1 MAKNKKTEET
11 VDNSKIIDGTFEQ
24 VLHDSML
31 PYSEY
36 VILDRALP
44 RVEDGLKPVQRR
56 ILYTMIELG
65 TTPDKPHRKSA
76 RIVGDC
82 LGKYHP
88 HGDSS
93 VYGAMVKLAQPFNT
107 RMLLVDGHGNFGSVD
122 GDSAAAMRYT
132 EARMTPFALEML
144 RDLDKDTVPMT
155 LNFDDSLEEPE
166 LLPSR
171 VPNLLVNGANG
182 IAVGLATNIPTHNLG
197 EAIDGIVAY
206 IENKDITLEEMMKY
220 IPAPDFPTGGIIVD
234 NQGIY
239 DAYST
244 GRGRIV
250 VRAKIHTEKEGERTN
265 IVVTEI
271 PYQVNKALLLARINE
286 LRENNKDLFG
296 NIQDIVDESDRT
308 GMRCVIKL
316 KKDADPDTMIALL
329 LKKTDLQ
336 CNFSANMTAIVNNRP
351 MQLGL
356 LDIIKHYVEFQ
367 REVIYRRS
375 KYDLDVAEKRE
386 HILEGLL
393 KAVNNIREVVDIVLD
408 SKTYQEAKDRLRM
421 RFDLTEK
428 QAIAVLDIPLKRL
441 NKLDINKMLEEQK
454 ELLEKISYLTAITNS
469 KARQYTVVKKELL
482 EIKKKYPTPRLSE
495 IVHESMIADVEVD
508 LNAKIKK
515 DGYVVLHYNGNVKF
529 VPDKGYNLAS
539 KSIVNCNP
547 QDLSKKVIKTDSEG
561 MLFGITVKGNAVTFP
576 VSALGEDKWKS
587 RGMSVNKFAKVD
599 SDDVFVQIFDEK
611 EVKDKKMLIVTR
623 MGMAKYVD
631 LEEFTFDKKSL
642 TTAMTFK
649 DEDDRIAAVELVT
662 PPQVDDG
669 TREARGYILSV
680 TQNGMALVSYD
691 DIPTQGRKAGGVKLM
706 RFDDDDSLLFAT
718 HTDGNGEIISVLDSG
733 YAKRVILGTIEPRM
747 RMAKGNKIFDTKAGE
762 CVFIDVVT
770 EPYDFAVVLPNGEVK
785 SVNTEQIGIEDRA
798 NKGKNIIKIVSKDKN
813 ILTIGDCKRHNIIN

>member
-56 ILYTMIELG
+56 ILYTMLELG

-529 VPDKGYNLAS
+529 VLDKGYNLAS

-561 MLFGITVKGNAVTFP
+561 ILFGITVKGNAVTFP

-733 YAKRVILGTIEPRM
+733 FAKRVILGTIEPRM

-813 ILTIGDCKRHNIIN
+813 ILTIGDCKRHNIID

>member
-1 MAKNKKTEET
+1 MAKNKKVEE

-56 ILYTMIELG
+56 ILYTMLELG

-107 RMLLVDGHGNFGSVD
+107 KMLLVDGHGNFGSVD

-144 RDLDKDTVPMT
+144 RDLDKDTVPMM

-166 LLPSR
+166 VLPSR

-182 IAVGLATNIPTHNLG
+182 IAVGLATNIPPHNLG

-206 IENKDITLEEMMKY
+206 IENKDISLEEMMKY

-244 GRGRIV
+244 GKGKIV
-250 VRAKIHTEKEGERTN
+250 VRAKIHTEDEGGRTN
-265 IVVTEI
+265 IVITEI
-271 PYQVNKALLLARINE
+271 PYQVNKASLLSRINE
-286 LRENNKDLFG
+286 LRDINKDLFG

-316 KKDADPDTMIALL
+316 KKEADVETMIALL

-336 CNFSANMTAIVNNRP
+336 TNFSANMTAIVNNRP

-367 REVIYRRS
+367 REVIYKRS

-408 SKTYQEAKDRLRM
+408 SKTYTEAKDRLRM

-454 ELLEKISYLTAITNS
+454 ELMEKIKYLTGITNS
-469 KARQYTVVKKELL
+469 KTKQYNVVKKELL
-482 EIKKKYPTPRLSE
+482 EIKKKYPSPRQSE
-495 IVHESMIADVEVD
+495 IIHESLIADVEVD

-515 DGYVVLHYNGNVKF
+515 EGFVVLHYNGNIKF
-529 VPDKGYNLAS
+529 VLDKGYNLAS
-539 KSIVNCNP
+539 KSIVNCNA
-547 QDLSKKVIKTDSEG
+547 QDLSKKVIKTDSEA
-561 MLFGITVKGNAVTFP
+561 MLFGITSKGNAVTFP

-587 RGMSVNKFAKVD
+587 RGISVNKFAKVD
-599 SDDVFVQIFDEK
+599 SDDILVQIFTES
-611 EVKDKKMLIVTR
+611 EVKGKKLLLITQ

-642 TTAMTFK
+642 TNAMAFK
-649 DEDDRIAAVELVT
+649 DEDDRLVTVELVT
-662 PPQVDDG
+662 PPEVDDG
-669 TREARGYILSV
+669 TREARGFILSV
-680 TQNGMALVSYD
+680 TQNGMALTSYD
-691 DIPTQGRKAGGVKLM
+691 DIPTQGRKASGVKLM
-706 RFDDDDSLLFAT
+706 RFDDDDKLIFAT
-718 HTDGNGEIISVLDSG
+718 HTDASGEIVLVMDSG
-733 YAKRVILGTIEPRM
+733 YAKRIILGTIEPRM
-747 RMAKGNKIFDTKAGE
+747 RMAKGNKIFDNKIGE

-770 EPYDFAVVLPNGEVK
+770 TPYDFAIVLPNGEVK
-785 SVNTEQIGIEDRA
+785 SINTEQIGIEDRA

-813 ILTIGDCKRHNIIN
+813 IMTIGDAKRHNIID

>member
-56 ILYTMIELG
+56 ILYTMLELG

-529 VPDKGYNLAS
+529 VLDKGYNLAS

-733 YAKRVILGTIEPRM
+733 FAKRVILGTIEPRM

-813 ILTIGDCKRHNIIN
+813 ILTIGDCKRHNIID

>member
-56 ILYTMIELG
+56 ILYTMLELG

-316 KKDADPDTMIALL
+316 KKDADPDTMTALL

-529 VPDKGYNLAS
+529 VLDKGYNLAS

-649 DEDDRIAAVELVT
+649 DEDDRIATVELVT

>member
-56 ILYTMIELG
+56 ILYTMLELG

-271 PYQVNKALLLARINE
+271 PYQVNKAVLLARINE

-529 VPDKGYNLAS
+529 VLDKGYNLAS

-547 QDLSKKVIKTDSEG
+547 QDLPK
-561 MLFGITVKGNAVTFP
+561 
-576 VSALGEDKWKS
+576 
-587 RGMSVNKFAKVD
+587 
-599 SDDVFVQIFDEK
+599 
-611 EVKDKKMLIVTR
+611 
-623 MGMAKYVD
+623 
-631 LEEFTFDKKSL
+631 
-642 TTAMTFK
+642 
-649 DEDDRIAAVELVT
+649 
-662 PPQVDDG
+662 
-669 TREARGYILSV
+669 
-680 TQNGMALVSYD
+680 
-691 DIPTQGRKAGGVKLM
+691 
-706 RFDDDDSLLFAT
+706 
-718 HTDGNGEIISVLDSG
+718 
-733 YAKRVILGTIEPRM
+733 
-747 RMAKGNKIFDTKAGE
+747 
-762 CVFIDVVT
+762 
-770 EPYDFAVVLPNGEVK
+770 
-785 SVNTEQIGIEDRA
+785 
-798 NKGKNIIKIVSKDKN
+798 
-813 ILTIGDCKRHNIIN
+813 

>member
-56 ILYTMIELG
+56 ILYTMLELG

-250 VRAKIHTEKEGERTN
+250 VRAKIYTEKEGERTN

-271 PYQVNKALLLARINE
+271 PYQVNKAVLLARINE

-733 YAKRVILGTIEPRM
+733 FAKRVILGTIEPRM

-813 ILTIGDCKRHNIIN
+813 ILTIGDCKRHNIID

>member
-56 ILYTMIELG
+56 ILYTMLELG

-733 YAKRVILGTIEPRM
+733 FAKRVILGTIEPRM

-813 ILTIGDCKRHNIIN
+813 ILTIGDCKRHNIID

>member
-56 ILYTMIELG
+56 ILYTMLELG

-529 VPDKGYNLAS
+529 VLDKGYNLAS

-599 SDDVFVQIFDEK
+599 SDDVLVQIFDEK

-813 ILTIGDCKRHNIIN
+813 ILTIGDCKRHNIID

>member
-56 ILYTMIELG
+56 ILYTMLELG

-271 PYQVNKALLLARINE
+271 PYQVNKAVLLARINE

-733 YAKRVILGTIEPRM
+733 FAKRVILGTIEPRM

-770 EPYDFAVVLPNGEVK
+770 EPYDFAVVIPNGEVK

-813 ILTIGDCKRHNIIN
+813 ILTIGDCKRHNIID

>member
-56 ILYTMIELG
+56 ILYTMLELG

-529 VPDKGYNLAS
+529 VLDKGYNLAS

-785 SVNTEQIGIEDRA
+785 SVNTEQVGIEDRA

-813 ILTIGDCKRHNIIN
+813 ILTIGDCKRHNIID

>member
-56 ILYTMIELG
+56 ILYTMLELG

-529 VPDKGYNLAS
+529 VLDKGYNLAS

-733 YAKRVILGTIEPRM
+733 CAKRVILGTIEPRM

>member
-56 ILYTMIELG
+56 ILYTMLELG

-469 KARQYTVVKKELL
+469 KAPQYPVAKKEPL
-482 EIKKKYPTPRLSE
+482 ELKKQYPTPPLSD
-495 IVHESMIADVEVD
+495 IVHESTIADVEVD

-515 DGYVVLHYNGNVKF
+515 DGYVELHYNGNVKF
-529 VPDKGYNLAS
+529 VLDKGYNLAS

-770 EPYDFAVVLPNGEVK
+770 ESYDFAVVLPNGEVK

>member
-56 ILYTMIELG
+56 ILYTMLELG

-529 VPDKGYNLAS
+529 VLDKGYNLAS
-539 KSIVNCNP
+539 KSIVNCNT

-785 SVNTEQIGIEDRA
+785 SVNTERIGIEDRA

-813 ILTIGDCKRHNIIN
+813 ILTIGDCKRHNIID

>member
-56 ILYTMIELG
+56 ILYTMLELG

-271 PYQVNKALLLARINE
+271 PYQVNKAVLLARINE

-662 PPQVDDG
+662 PPQMDDG

-733 YAKRVILGTIEPRM
+733 FAKRVILGTIEPRM

-813 ILTIGDCKRHNIIN
+813 ILTIGDCKRHNIID

>member
-56 ILYTMIELG
+56 ILYTMLELG

-529 VPDKGYNLAS
+529 VLDKGYNLAS

-785 SVNTEQIGIEDRA
+785 SVNTEQVGIEDRA
-798 NKGKNIIKIVSKDKN
+798 NKGKNIIKTVSKDKN
-813 ILTIGDCKRHNIIN
+813 ILTIGDCKRHNIID

>member
-1 MAKNKKTEET
+1 MAKNKKVEE

-56 ILYTMIELG
+56 ILYTMLELG

-107 RMLLVDGHGNFGSVD
+107 KMLLVDGHGNFGSVD

-144 RDLDKDTVPMT
+144 RDLDKDTVPMM

-166 LLPSR
+166 VLPSR

-182 IAVGLATNIPTHNLG
+182 IAVGLATNIPPHNLG

-206 IENKDITLEEMMKY
+206 IENKDISLEEMMKY

-244 GRGRIV
+244 GKGKIV
-250 VRAKIHTEKEGERTN
+250 VRAKIHTEDEGGRTN
-265 IVVTEI
+265 IVITEI
-271 PYQVNKALLLARINE
+271 PYQVNKASLLSRINE
-286 LRENNKDLFG
+286 LRDINKDLFG

-316 KKDADPDTMIALL
+316 KKEADVDTMIALL

-336 CNFSANMTAIVNNRP
+336 TNFSANMTAIVNNRP

-367 REVIYRRS
+367 REVIYKRS

-408 SKTYQEAKDRLRM
+408 SKTYTEAKDKLRM

-454 ELLEKISYLTAITNS
+454 ELMEKIKYLTGITNS
-469 KARQYTVVKKELL
+469 KTKQYNVVKKELL
-482 EIKKKYPTPRLSE
+482 EIKKKYPSPRQSE
-495 IVHESMIADVEVD
+495 IIHESLIADVEVD

-515 DGYVVLHYNGNVKF
+515 EGFVVLHYNGNIKF
-529 VPDKGYNLAS
+529 VLDKGYNLAS
-539 KSIVNCNP
+539 KSIVNCNA
-547 QDLSKKVIKTDSEG
+547 QDLSKKVIKTDSEA
-561 MLFGITVKGNAVTFP
+561 MLFGITSKGNAVTFP

-587 RGMSVNKFAKVD
+587 RGISVNKFAKVD
-599 SDDVFVQIFDEK
+599 SDDILVQIFTES
-611 EVKDKKMLIVTR
+611 EVKGKKLLLITQ

-642 TTAMTFK
+642 TNAMAFK
-649 DEDDRIAAVELVT
+649 DEDDRLVAVELVT
-662 PPQVDDG
+662 PPEVDDG
-669 TREARGYILSV
+669 TREARGFILSV
-680 TQNGMALVSYD
+680 TQNGMALTSYD
-691 DIPTQGRKAGGVKLM
+691 DIPTQGRKASGVKLM
-706 RFDDDDSLLFAT
+706 RFDDDDKLIFAT
-718 HTDGNGEIISVLDSG
+718 HTDASGEIVLVMDSG
-733 YAKRVILGTIEPRM
+733 YAKRIILGTIEPRM
-747 RMAKGNKIFDTKAGE
+747 RMAKGNKIFDNKIGE

-770 EPYDFAVVLPNGEVK
+770 TPYDFAIVLPNGEVK
-785 SVNTEQIGIEDRA
+785 SINTEQIGIEDRA

-813 ILTIGDCKRHNIIN
+813 IMTIGDAKRHNIID

>member
-56 ILYTMIELG
+56 ILYTMLELG

-271 PYQVNKALLLARINE
+271 PYQVNKAVLLARINE

-587 RGMSVNKFAKVD
+587 RGMSVNKFAKAD

-733 YAKRVILGTIEPRM
+733 FAKRVILGTIEPRM

-813 ILTIGDCKRHNIIN
+813 ILTIGDCKRHNIID

>member
-56 ILYTMIELG
+56 ILYTMLELG

-529 VPDKGYNLAS
+529 VLDKGYNLAA

-669 TREARGYILSV
+669 TREARGFILSV

-813 ILTIGDCKRHNIIN
+813 ILTIGDCKRHNIID

>member
-1 MAKNKKTEET
+1 MAKNKKVEE

-56 ILYTMIELG
+56 ILYTMLELG

-107 RMLLVDGHGNFGSVD
+107 KMLLVDGHGNFGSVD

-144 RDLDKDTVPMT
+144 RDLDKDTVPMM

-166 LLPSR
+166 VLPSR

-182 IAVGLATNIPTHNLG
+182 IAVGLATNIPPHNLG

-244 GRGRIV
+244 GKGKIV
-250 VRAKIHTEKEGERTN
+250 VRAKIHTEDEGGRTN
-265 IVVTEI
+265 IVITEI
-271 PYQVNKALLLARINE
+271 PYQVNKASLLSRINE
-286 LRENNKDLFG
+286 LRDINKDLFG

-316 KKDADPDTMIALL
+316 KKEADVETMIALL

-336 CNFSANMTAIVNNRP
+336 TNFSANMTAIVNNRP

-367 REVIYRRS
+367 REVIYKRS

-408 SKTYQEAKDRLRM
+408 SKTYTEAKDRLRM

-454 ELLEKISYLTAITNS
+454 ELLEKIKYLTGITNS
-469 KARQYTVVKKELL
+469 KTKQYNVVKKELL
-482 EIKKKYPTPRLSE
+482 EIKKKYPSPRQSE
-495 IVHESMIADVEVD
+495 IIHESLIADVEVD

-515 DGYVVLHYNGNVKF
+515 EGFVVLHYNGNIKF
-529 VPDKGYNLAS
+529 VLDKGYNLAS
-539 KSIVNCNP
+539 KSIVNCNA
-547 QDLSKKVIKTDSEG
+547 QDLSKKVIKTDSEA
-561 MLFGITVKGNAVTFP
+561 MLFGITSKGNAVTFP

-587 RGMSVNKFAKVD
+587 RGISVNKFAKVD
-599 SDDVFVQIFDEK
+599 SDDILVQIFTED
-611 EVKDKKMLIVTR
+611 EVKGKKLLLVTQ

-642 TTAMTFK
+642 TNAMAFK
-649 DEDDRIAAVELVT
+649 DEDDRLVTVELVM
-662 PPQVDDG
+662 PPEVDDG
-669 TREARGYILSV
+669 TREARGFILSV
-680 TQNGMALVSYD
+680 TQNGMALTSYD
-691 DIPTQGRKAGGVKLM
+691 DIPTQGRKASGVKLM
-706 RFDDDDSLLFAT
+706 RFDDDDKLIFAT
-718 HTDGNGEIISVLDSG
+718 HTDASGEIVLVMDSG
-733 YAKRVILGTIEPRM
+733 YAKRIILGTIEPRM
-747 RMAKGNKIFDTKAGE
+747 RMAKGNKIFDNKIGE

-770 EPYDFAVVLPNGEVK
+770 TPYDFAIVLPNGEVK
-785 SVNTEQIGIEDRA
+785 SINTEQIGIEDRA

-813 ILTIGDCKRHNIIN
+813 IMTIGDAKRHNIID

>member
-56 ILYTMIELG
+56 ILYTMLELG

-132 EARMTPFALEML
+132 EARMTPFALEIL

-271 PYQVNKALLLARINE
+271 PYQVNKAVLLARINE

-733 YAKRVILGTIEPRM
+733 FAKRVILGTIEPRM

>member
-56 ILYTMIELG
+56 ILYTMLELG

-316 KKDADPDTMIALL
+316 KKDAAPDTMIALL

-529 VPDKGYNLAS
+529 VLDKGYNLAS

>member
-56 ILYTMIELG
+56 ILYTMLELG

-107 RMLLVDGHGNFGSVD
+107 RMLLIDGHGNFGSVD

-271 PYQVNKALLLARINE
+271 PYQVNKAVLLARINE

-529 VPDKGYNLAS
+529 VLDKGYNLAS

-733 YAKRVILGTIEPRM
+733 FAKRVILGTIEPRM

-813 ILTIGDCKRHNIIN
+813 ILTIGDCKRHNIID

>member
-1 MAKNKKTEET
+1 MAKNKKVEE

-56 ILYTMIELG
+56 ILYTMLELG

-107 RMLLVDGHGNFGSVD
+107 KMLLVDGHGNFGSVD

-144 RDLDKDTVPMT
+144 RDLDKDTVPMM

-166 LLPSR
+166 VLPSR

-182 IAVGLATNIPTHNLG
+182 IAVGLATNIPPHNLG

-206 IENKDITLEEMMKY
+206 IENKDISLEEMMKY

-244 GRGRIV
+244 GKGKIV
-250 VRAKIHTEKEGERTN
+250 VRAKIHTEDEGGRTN
-265 IVVTEI
+265 IVITEI
-271 PYQVNKALLLARINE
+271 PYQVNKASLLSRINE
-286 LRENNKDLFG
+286 LRDINKDLFG

-316 KKDADPDTMIALL
+316 KKEADVETMIALL

-336 CNFSANMTAIVNNRP
+336 TNFSANMTAIVNNRP

-367 REVIYRRS
+367 REVIYKRS

-408 SKTYQEAKDRLRM
+408 SKTYTEAKDRLRM

-454 ELLEKISYLTAITNS
+454 ELLEKIKYLTGITNS
-469 KARQYTVVKKELL
+469 KTKQYNVVKKELL
-482 EIKKKYPTPRLSE
+482 EIKKKYPSPRQSE
-495 IVHESMIADVEVD
+495 IIHESLISDVEVD

-515 DGYVVLHYNGNVKF
+515 EGFVVLHYNGNIKF
-529 VPDKGYNLAS
+529 VLDKGYNLAS
-539 KSIVNCNP
+539 KSIVNCNA
-547 QDLSKKVIKTDSEG
+547 QDLSKKVIKTDSEA
-561 MLFGITVKGNAVTFP
+561 MLFGITSKGNAVTFP

-587 RGMSVNKFAKVD
+587 RGISVNKFAKVD
-599 SDDVFVQIFDEK
+599 SDDILVQIFTES
-611 EVKDKKMLIVTR
+611 EVKGKKLLLVTQ

-642 TTAMTFK
+642 TNAMVFK
-649 DEDDRIAAVELVT
+649 DEDDRLVAVELVT
-662 PPQVDDG
+662 PPEVDDG
-669 TREARGYILSV
+669 TREARGFILSV
-680 TQNGMALVSYD
+680 TQNGMALTSYD
-691 DIPTQGRKAGGVKLM
+691 DIPTQGRKASGVKLM
-706 RFDDDDSLLFAT
+706 RFDDDDKLIFAT
-718 HTDGNGEIISVLDSG
+718 HTDANGEIVLVMDSG
-733 YAKRVILGTIEPRM
+733 YAKRIILGTIEPRM
-747 RMAKGNKIFDTKAGE
+747 RMAKGNKIFDNKIGE

-770 EPYDFAVVLPNGEVK
+770 TPYDFAIVLPNGEVK
-785 SVNTEQIGIEDRA
+785 SINTEQIGIEDRA

-813 ILTIGDCKRHNIIN
+813 IMTIGDAKRHNIID

>member
-56 ILYTMIELG
+56 ILYTMLELG

-296 NIQDIVDESDRT
+296 NIQHIVDESDRT

-529 VPDKGYNLAS
+529 VLDKGYNLAS

-785 SVNTEQIGIEDRA
+785 SVNTEQVGIEDRA
-798 NKGKNIIKIVSKDKN
+798 NKGKNIIKTVSKDKN
-813 ILTIGDCKRHNIIN
+813 ILTIGDCKRHNIID

>member
-56 ILYTMIELG
+56 ILYTMLELG

-529 VPDKGYNLAS
+529 VLDKGYNLAS

-785 SVNTEQIGIEDRA
+785 SVNTEQIGIEDRS

>member
-56 ILYTMIELG
+56 ILYTMLELG

-271 PYQVNKALLLARINE
+271 PYQVNKAVLLARINE

>member
-56 ILYTMIELG
+56 ILYTMLELG

-529 VPDKGYNLAS
+529 VLDKGYNLAS

-576 VSALGEDKWKS
+576 ISALGEDKWKS

-813 ILTIGDCKRHNIIN
+813 ILTIGDCKRHNIID

>member
-1 MAKNKKTEET
+1 MAKNKKVEE

-56 ILYTMIELG
+56 ILYTMLELG

-107 RMLLVDGHGNFGSVD
+107 KMLLVDGHGNFGSVD

-144 RDLDKDTVPMT
+144 RDLDKDTVPMM

-166 LLPSR
+166 VLPSR

-182 IAVGLATNIPTHNLG
+182 IAVGLATNIPPHNLG

-206 IENKDITLEEMMKY
+206 IENKDISLEEMMKY

-244 GRGRIV
+244 GKGKIV
-250 VRAKIHTEKEGERTN
+250 VRAKIHTEDEGGRTN
-265 IVVTEI
+265 IVITEI
-271 PYQVNKALLLARINE
+271 PYQVNKASLLSRINE
-286 LRENNKDLFG
+286 LRDINKDLFG

-316 KKDADPDTMIALL
+316 KKEADVETMIALL

-336 CNFSANMTAIVNNRP
+336 TNFSANMTAIVNNRP

-367 REVIYRRS
+367 REVIYKRS

-408 SKTYQEAKDRLRM
+408 SKTYTEAKDRLRM

-454 ELLEKISYLTAITNS
+454 ELMEKIKYLTGITNS
-469 KARQYTVVKKELL
+469 KTKQYNVVKKELL
-482 EIKKKYPTPRLSE
+482 EIKKKYPSPRQSE
-495 IVHESMIADVEVD
+495 IIHESLIADVEVD

-515 DGYVVLHYNGNVKF
+515 EGFVVLHYNGNIKF
-529 VPDKGYNLAS
+529 VLDKGYNLAS
-539 KSIVNCNP
+539 KSIVNCNA
-547 QDLSKKVIKTDSEG
+547 QDLSKKVIKTDSEA
-561 MLFGITVKGNAVTFP
+561 MLFGITSKGNAVTFP

-587 RGMSVNKFAKVD
+587 RGISVNKFAKVD
-599 SDDVFVQIFDEK
+599 SDDILVQIFTES
-611 EVKDKKMLIVTR
+611 EVKGKKLLLITQ

-642 TTAMTFK
+642 TNAMAFK
-649 DEDDRIAAVELVT
+649 DEDDRLVAVELVT
-662 PPQVDDG
+662 PPEVDDG
-669 TREARGYILSV
+669 TREARGFILSV
-680 TQNGMALVSYD
+680 TQNGMALTSYD
-691 DIPTQGRKAGGVKLM
+691 DIPTQGRKASGVKLM
-706 RFDDDDSLLFAT
+706 RFDDDDKLIFAT
-718 HTDGNGEIISVLDSG
+718 HTDASGEIVLVMDSG
-733 YAKRVILGTIEPRM
+733 YAKRIILGTIEPRM
-747 RMAKGNKIFDTKAGE
+747 RMAKGNKIFDNKIGE

-770 EPYDFAVVLPNGEVK
+770 TPYDFAIVLPNGEVK
-785 SVNTEQIGIEDRA
+785 SINTEQIGIEDRA

-813 ILTIGDCKRHNIIN
+813 IMTIGDAKRHNIID

>member
-56 ILYTMIELG
+56 ILYTMLELG

-271 PYQVNKALLLARINE
+271 PYQVNKAVLLARINE

-529 VPDKGYNLAS
+529 VLDKGYNLAS

-813 ILTIGDCKRHNIIN
+813 ILTIGDCKRHNIID

>member
-1 MAKNKKTEET
+1 MAKNKKVEEE

-56 ILYTMIELG
+56 ILYTMLELG

-144 RDLDKDTVPMT
+144 RDLDKNTVPMT

-220 IPAPDFPTGGIIVD
+220 IPAPDFPTGGIIID

-244 GRGRIV
+244 GKGRIV
-250 VRAKIHTEKEGERTN
+250 LRAKIHTEEEGGRTN
-265 IVVTEI
+265 IVITEI
-271 PYQVNKALLLARINE
+271 PYQVNKAVLLARIND
-286 LRENNKDLFG
+286 LRESNKDLFG
-296 NIQDIVDESDRT
+296 NIQDIVDESDRS

-316 KKDADPDTMIALL
+316 KKEADPETMIALL

-356 LDIIKHYVEFQ
+356 LDIIK
-367 REVIYRRS
+367 
-375 KYDLDVAEKRE
+375 
-386 HILEGLL
+386 
-393 KAVNNIREVVDIVLD
+393 
-408 SKTYQEAKDRLRM
+408 
-421 RFDLTEK
+421 
-428 QAIAVLDIPLKRL
+428 
-441 NKLDINKMLEEQK
+441 
-454 ELLEKISYLTAITNS
+454 
-469 KARQYTVVKKELL
+469 
-482 EIKKKYPTPRLSE
+482 
-495 IVHESMIADVEVD
+495 
-508 LNAKIKK
+508 
-515 DGYVVLHYNGNVKF
+515 
-529 VPDKGYNLAS
+529 
-539 KSIVNCNP
+539 
-547 QDLSKKVIKTDSEG
+547 
-561 MLFGITVKGNAVTFP
+561 
-576 VSALGEDKWKS
+576 
-587 RGMSVNKFAKVD
+587 
-599 SDDVFVQIFDEK
+599 
-611 EVKDKKMLIVTR
+611 
-623 MGMAKYVD
+623 
-631 LEEFTFDKKSL
+631 
-642 TTAMTFK
+642 
-649 DEDDRIAAVELVT
+649 
-662 PPQVDDG
+662 
-669 TREARGYILSV
+669 
-680 TQNGMALVSYD
+680 
-691 DIPTQGRKAGGVKLM
+691 
-706 RFDDDDSLLFAT
+706 
-718 HTDGNGEIISVLDSG
+718 
-733 YAKRVILGTIEPRM
+733 
-747 RMAKGNKIFDTKAGE
+747 
-762 CVFIDVVT
+762 
-770 EPYDFAVVLPNGEVK
+770 
-785 SVNTEQIGIEDRA
+785 
-798 NKGKNIIKIVSKDKN
+798 
-813 ILTIGDCKRHNIIN
+813 

>member
-56 ILYTMIELG
+56 ILYTMLELG

-529 VPDKGYNLAS
+529 VLDKGYNLAS

-813 ILTIGDCKRHNIIN
+813 ILTIGDCKRHNIID

>member
-56 ILYTMIELG
+56 ILYTMLELG

-144 RDLDKDTVPMT
+144 RDLDKDTVPMM

-529 VPDKGYNLAS
+529 VLDKGYNLAS

-649 DEDDRIAAVELVT
+649 DEDDRITAVELVT

-813 ILTIGDCKRHNIIN
+813 ILTIGDCKRHNIID

>member
-56 ILYTMIELG
+56 ILYTMLELG

-733 YAKRVILGTIEPRM
+733 FAKRVILGTIEPRM

>member
-56 ILYTMIELG
+56 ILYTMLELG

-132 EARMTPFALEML
+132 EVRMTPFALEML

-529 VPDKGYNLAS
+529 VLDKGYNLAS

-649 DEDDRIAAVELVT
+649 DEDDRITAVELVT

>member
-56 ILYTMIELG
+56 ILYTMLELG

-529 VPDKGYNLAS
+529 VLDKGYNLAS

-649 DEDDRIAAVELVT
+649 DEDDRIATVELVT

>member
-1 MAKNKKTEET
+1 MAKNKKVEE

-56 ILYTMIELG
+56 ILYTMLELG
-65 TTPDKPHRKSA
+65 NTPDKPHRKSA

-88 HGDSS
+88 HGDTS

-107 RMLLVDGHGNFGSVD
+107 KMLLVDGHGNFGSVD

-144 RDLDKDTVPMT
+144 RDLDKDTVPMM

-166 LLPSR
+166 VLPSR

-182 IAVGLATNIPTHNLG
+182 IAVGLATNIPPHNLG

-206 IENKDITLEEMMKY
+206 IDNKDISLEEMMKY

-244 GRGRIV
+244 GKGRIT
-250 VRAKIHTEKEGERTN
+250 VRAKMHTEEEGGRIN
-265 IVVTEI
+265 IVITEI
-271 PYQVNKALLLARINE
+271 PYQVNKASLLTRINE
-286 LRENNKDLFG
+286 LREINKDLFG

-316 KKDADPDTMIALL
+316 KKEADVDTMIALL

-336 CNFSANMTAIVNNRP
+336 TNFSANMTAIVSNRP

-408 SKTYQEAKDRLRM
+408 SKTYVEAKDRLRM

-454 ELLEKISYLTAITNS
+454 ELLEKIKYLTGITNS
-469 KARQYTVVKKELL
+469 KTKQYNVVKKELL
-482 EIKKKYPTPRLSE
+482 EIKKKYPSPRQSE
-495 IVHESMIADVEVD
+495 IVHESLIADVEVD

-515 DGYVVLHYNGNVKF
+515 EGFVVLHYNGNIKF
-529 VPDKGYNLAS
+529 VLDKGYNLAS

-561 MLFGITVKGNAVTFP
+561 MLFGITSKGNAVTFP

-587 RGMSVNKFAKVD
+587 RGISVNKFAKVD
-599 SDDVFVQIFDEK
+599 SDDILLQIFTEK
-611 EVKDKKMLIVTR
+611 EVKNKKLLLVTE

-642 TTAMTFK
+642 TSAMAFK
-649 DEDDRIAAVELVT
+649 DDDDRIVTVELVT
-662 PPQVDDG
+662 PPEVDDG

-680 TQNGMALVSYD
+680 TQNGMALTSYD
-691 DIPTQGRKAGGVKLM
+691 DIPTQGRKASGVKLM
-706 RFDDDDSLLFAT
+706 RFDDDDKLIFAT
-718 HTDGNGEIISVLDSG
+718 HTDGNGEIVTVMDSG
-733 YAKRVILGTIEPRM
+733 YAKRIILGTIEPRM
-747 RMAKGNKIFDTKAGE
+747 RMAKGNKIFDVKIGE

-770 EPYDFAVVLPNGEVK
+770 TPYDFAIVLPNGEVK
-785 SVNTEQIGIEDRA
+785 SINTEQIGIEDRA

-813 ILTIGDCKRHNIIN
+813 IMTIGDAKKHNIID